1 MTSTT
6 VPGAS
11 LSGASAA
18 ALAAATPPGR
28 DRYVDLLRVVS
39 LGVVIAG
46 HWLMAVP
53 VAGPDGSTRVTNVL
67 ALVPELRPVTW
78 LLQVMPVF
86 FLVGGFAHATALASI
101 RRRGGGYADFARSR
115 TARLLRP
122 TAAFLA
128 VWLVLALGAALTGQ
142 DHGLVRV
149 ALRTAVQPLWFLGV
163 YLGLVALAP
172 VMWRLHQRFG
182 ARVPVA
188 LLAVAAGVDV
198 LRLTGHPQLAA
209 LNLLVVWAGVHQLG
223 FFYADGTLQRGGR
236 RLALLLTGGGLG
248 AVLLLTTVGPYPVS
262 MVGVPGEAMSNMS
275 PPTVALAAHA
285 VWLVGLVLLLR
296 GPAGRL
302 LARARV
308 WRAVVAANGLA
319 MTAFLWHLTA
329 AFVVLAALRG
339 LSAGAPG
346 STGWWLTRPLW
357 LAAAALV
364 TAVLVVVFRRFDT
377 PRPTV
382 IAPAPAARA
391 AVGAAMCTLGVLGV
405 STVGFG
411 ALLEGHAATLVV
423 VPMTAPLALALV
435 ALGAGLLRAGS
446 SGDSAARTAVAA
458 PSTHSG

>member
-6 VPGAS
+6 VPGGS
-11 LSGASAA
+11 SA
-18 ALAAATPPGR
+18 ALAAATPAGR
-28 DRYVDLLRVVS
+28 DRYVDVLRVAS

-53 VAGPDGSTRVTNVL
+53 VPGADGSTRVTNVL

-122 TAAFLA
+122 AAVFLA
-128 VWLVLALGAALTGQ
+128 VWLALAVGAALAGQ
-142 DHGLVRV
+142 DQGLVRV

-172 VMWRLHQRFG
+172 VMWQLHQRFG
-182 ARVPVA
+182 ARVPVTLLA
-188 LLAVAAGVDV
+188 LAVAVDV
-198 LRLTGHPQLAA
+198 LRFAGHPQLAV

-236 RLALLLTGGGLG
+236 RLALLLCGGGLG

-262 MVGVPGEAMSNMS
+262 MVGVPGETVSNMS

-285 VWLVGLVLLLR
+285 VWLIGLVLLLR
-296 GPAGRL
+296 MPVTRL

-329 AFVVLAALRG
+329 AFVVVAASGGRSARTPG
-339 LSAGAPG
+339 SAG
-346 STGWWLTRPLW
+346 WWATRPLW
-357 LAAAALV
+357 LAAAAVV
-364 TAVLVVVFRRFDT
+364 TTVLVLAFRGFDT
-377 PRPTV
+377 PRPAV
-382 IAPAPAARA
+382 ISGGSTARA
-391 AVGAAMCTLGVLGV
+391 AIGATLCTLGVIGI

-411 ALLEGHAATLVV
+411 GLLEGHAATLLV
-423 VPMTAPLALALV
+423 VPVTAPVALALL
-435 ALGAGLLRAGS
+435 ALGASLLRAAPL
-446 SGDSAARTAVAA
+446 SAGRR
-458 PSTHSG
+458 

>member
-11 LSGASAA
+11 AA
-18 ALAAATPPGR
+18 ALAAASPPDR
-28 DRYVDLLRVVS
+28 DRYVDLLRVAS

-53 VAGPDGSTRVTNVL
+53 VVGADGGTRVTNVL
-67 ALVPELRPVTW
+67 ALVPQLRPVTW
-78 LLQVMPVF
+78 LFQVMPVF

-122 TAAFLA
+122 AAAFLA
-128 VWLVLALGAALTGQ
+128 VWLVLALGAALAGQ

-172 VMWRLHQRFG
+172 VMWRLHRRFG

-188 LLAVAAGVDV
+188 LLTVAIGVDA
-198 LRLTGHPQLAA
+198 LRFAGHPQAA
-209 LNLLVVWAGVHQLG
+209 VLNLLVIWAGVHQLG
-223 FFYADGTLQRGGR
+223 YFYADGTLQRGGR
-236 RLALLLTGGGLG
+236 RLALLLAGAGLG

-285 VWLVGLVLLLR
+285 VWLIGLVLLLR
-296 GPAGRL
+296 APATRL
-302 LARARV
+302 LRRARV

-329 AFVVLAALRG
+329 AFVVLAAFRG
-339 LSAGAPG
+339 RSAAVPG
-346 STGWWLTRPLW
+346 SAGWWLTRPLW
-357 LAAAALV
+357 LGTAALV
-364 TAVLVVVFRRFDT
+364 TAALVLVFRRFDP

-382 IAPAPAARA
+382 IVAGPAGRA
-391 AVGAAMCTLGVLGV
+391 AVGVTLCTLGVLGI

-411 ALLEGHAATLVV
+411 ALLAGHAATLLV
-423 VPMTAPLALALV
+423 VPVTAPLALALM
-435 ALGAGLLRAGS
+435 ALGASLLRAGPW
-446 SGDSAARTAVAA
+446 SAEQR
-458 PSTHSG
+458 

>member
-6 VPGAS
+6 V
-11 LSGASAA
+11 SGAAPGT
-18 ALAAATPPGR
+18 LAAATPPGR
-28 DRYVDLLRVVS
+28 DRYVDLLRVAS

-46 HWLMAVP
+46 HWLMAAP
-53 VAGPDGSTRVTNVL
+53 VLGPDGGTRVTNVL
-67 ALVPELRPVTW
+67 ALVPQLRPMTW

-122 TAAFLA
+122 AAAFLA
-128 VWLVLALGAALTGQ
+128 VWLVLALGAGLTGQ
-142 DHGLVRV
+142 DDGLARV

-163 YLGLVALAP
+163 YLALVALAP
-172 VMWRLHQRFG
+172 AMWRLHRRFG
-182 ARVPVA
+182 ALVPVA

-198 LRLTGHPQLAA
+198 LRFTGHPRVAV
-209 LNLLVVWAGVHQLG
+209 LNLLVIWAGVHQLG

-236 RLALLLTGGGLG
+236 RLALLLAGAGLG
-248 AVLLLTTVGPYPVS
+248 AVLLLTGVGPYPVS
-262 MVGVPGEAMSNMS
+262 MVGVPGEAVSNMS

-285 VWLVGLVLLLR
+285 VWLIGLVLLLR
-296 GPAGRL
+296 EPALRL

-329 AFVVLAALRG
+329 AFVVLAAFGG
-339 LSAGAPG
+339 LAVAAPG
-346 STGWWLTRPLW
+346 SVGWWLTRPLW
-357 LAAAALV
+357 LGAAALV
-364 TAVLVVVFRRFDT
+364 TAVLVAAFRRFDE

-382 IAPAPAARA
+382 ITAGSPVRA
-391 AVGAAMCTLGVLGV
+391 AVGATLCTLGVLGI

-411 ALLEGHAATLVV
+411 ALLAGHSATLLV
-423 VPMTAPLALALV
+423 VPVTAPAALALI
-435 ALGAGLLRAGS
+435 ALGAGLLRA
-446 SGDSAARTAVAA
+446 A
-458 PSTHSG
+458 PPHPGRR

>member
-6 VPGAS
+6 RPAS
-11 LSGASAA
+11 SAA
-18 ALAAATPPGR
+18 TLAAATPPGR

-53 VAGPDGSTRVTNVL
+53 VLGADGSTRVTNVL
-67 ALVPELRPVTW
+67 ALVPELRPATW

-101 RRRGGGYADFARSR
+101 RRRGGGYADFTRSR

-122 TAAFLA
+122 AAVFLG
-128 VWLVLALGAALTGQ
+128 VWLVLALGAGLAGQ

-149 ALRTAVQPLWFLGV
+149 ALRTAVQPLWFLAV
-163 YLGLVALAP
+163 YLGLIALAP
-172 VMWRLHQRFG
+172 LMWRLHQRFG

-198 LRLTGHPQLAA
+198 LRFAGHPRIAV

-223 FFYADGTLQRGGR
+223 FSYADGTLQRGGR
-236 RLALLLTGGGLG
+236 RLALLLAGGGLG
-248 AVLLLTTVGPYPVS
+248 AVLLLTSVGPYPVS
-262 MVGVPGEAMSNMS
+262 MVGVPGEAVSNMS

-296 GPAGRL
+296 APALRL
-302 LARARV
+302 LSRARV

-329 AFVVLAALRG
+329 AFVVLAAFPAG
-339 LSAGAPG
+339 AAGAPG
-346 STGWWLTRPLW
+346 SAVWWATRPLW
-357 LAAAALV
+357 LGAAALV
-364 TAVLVVVFRRFDT
+364 TAVLVLVFRRFDT

-382 IAPAPAARA
+382 IAAGSPARA
-391 AVGAAMCTLGVLGV
+391 AVGATMCTLGVLGV
-405 STVGFG
+405 SIVGFG
-411 ALLEGHAATLVV
+411 GLLTGHTATLLVLPV
-423 VPMTAPLALALV
+423 TAPLALAMV
-435 ALGAGLLRAGS
+435 GLGASLLRAAPL
-446 SGDSAARTAVAA
+446 SAARR
-458 PSTHSG
+458 